1 MPTPQAGPAVVDGLN
16 CAPVTR
22 EQIQRTLA
30 GGVNAIN
37 LTSVNPWDDFMTSMS
52 DLSRTLAVIARSPDI
67 ATIARSVSDI
77 AAAKRDGKLAF
88 ILGTQGSTLVE
99 KDLELLRMMQLTGF
113 RILQPTYM
121 ERNELGSGVLGKP
134 ADDGLTPL
142 GHRWVELMNELRMLI
157 DLSHVGYKTAAD
169 VLKASRQPVIFSH
182 ANARALCDSLRNV
195 PDELIKAAAKT
206 GGTVGAT
213 LWPPMLRH
221 DQRPTIE
228 DWADQ
233 VMYMINLVGV
243 DHVAFGSDLSEGRY
257 RNDDHWQQSFGPK
270 GLYPEV
276 TAVLGPWFKFET
288 RITDGYE
295 SMANTHRLPEA
306 LQRRQLKSDAI
317 DKVMGGN
324 LLRVYEEVWGE

>member
-1 MPTPQAGPAVVDGLN
+1 MPATASNAIVIDGLN

-37 LTSVNPWDDFMTSMS
+37 LTSVNPWDDFSASMS
-52 DLSRTLAVIARSPDI
+52 DLSRTLKVIAGAKDI
-67 ATIARSVSDI
+67 AMIARTVGEI
-77 AAAKRDGKLAF
+77 EAAKKQGKLAF

-113 RILQPTYM
+113 RIMQPTYM
-121 ERNELGSGVLGKP
+121 ERNDLGSGVLGKP
-134 ADDGLTPL
+134 GDDGLTPL
-142 GHRWVELMNELRMLI
+142 GHKWVELMNELNMLI

-169 VLKASRQPVIFSH
+169 VLKASKQPVIFSH
-182 ANARALCDSLRNV
+182 ANARALCDSLRNI
-195 PDELIKAAAKT
+195 PDELMVAAAKT

-221 DQRPTIE
+221 DQRPTIA

-233 VMYMINLVGV
+233 IVYMINLVGA

-257 RNDDHWQQSFGPK
+257 RDDDHWQQSFGPK
-270 GLYPEV
+270 GMYPEV

-288 RITDGYE
+288 RITEGYE
-295 SMANTHRLPEA
+295 SMANTTRLPEA
-306 LQRRQLKSDAI
+306 LQRRQIKPDTI

-324 LLRVYEEVWGE
+324 LFRVYREVWGE

>member
-1 MPTPQAGPAVVDGLN
+1 MPAASQSIVVDGLN

-22 EQIQRTLA
+22 EQIQRTLK

-37 LTSVNPWDDFMTSMS
+37 LTSVNPWDDFSASMS
-52 DLSRTLAVIARSPDI
+52 DLSRTLKVISACPDI
-67 ATIARSVSDI
+67 ATIARTTGDI
-77 AAAKRDGKLAF
+77 AKAKEDGKLAF

-113 RILQPTYM
+113 RIMQPTYM
-121 ERNELGSGVLGKP
+121 ERNDIGSGVLGKP
-134 ADDGLTPL
+134 GDAGLTPL
-142 GHRWVELMNELRMLI
+142 GHRWVALMNELNMLI

-169 VLKASRQPVIFSH
+169 VLKASKQPVIFSH
-182 ANARALCDSLRNV
+182 ANARALCDSLRNI
-195 PDELIKAAAKT
+195 PDELMVAAAKT

-228 DWADQ
+228 DWADHI
-233 VMYMINLVGV
+233 VYMINLVGA

-257 RNDDHWQQSFGPK
+257 RDDAHWQQSFGPK

-288 RITDGYE
+288 RITEGYE
-295 SMANTHRLPEA
+295 SMANNNRLPEA
-306 LQRRQLKSDAI
+306 LQRRQLKSDVI

-324 LLRVYEEVWGE
+324 LLRVYKEVWGE